1 MLKYKYKMKTQFD
14 ILKKSRELTLKA
26 INGLT
31 LEQLHTIPTGFKNHI
46 AWNVAH
52 MVVTQQLLHY
62 KLSGLDCL
70 APEELIEEHR
80 KGTSP
85 TKTFSDEEFEEVKE
99 LLVGL
104 PDTLEEDFNEGIF
117 ETYTEYPTSTG
128 FVLDSFNT
136 AINFNNYHEGI
147 HLGIILSIK
156 KLV

>member
-1 MLKYKYKMKTQFD
+1 MKTQFD
-14 ILKKSRELTLKA
+14 ILKKSRQLTLKA

-31 LEQLHTIPTGFKNHI
+31 LEQIHIIPDGFKNNI

-52 MVVTQQLLHY
+52 LVVTQQLLQY

-70 APEELIEEHR
+70 APDELIEDHK
-80 KGTSP
+80 KGTFP
-85 TKTFSDEEFEEVKE
+85 TKTFTQEEFEEVTD

-117 ETYTEYPTSTG
+117 ENYNAYETSTG
-128 FVLDSFNT
+128 FVLDTFET
-136 AINFNNYHEGI
+136 AVNFNNYHEGI
-147 HLGIILSIK
+147 HLGIILALK

>member
-1 MLKYKYKMKTQFD
+1 MKTQFD

-31 LEQLHTIPTGFKNHI
+31 LEQLHTIPEGFKNHI

-70 APEELIEEHR
+70 APEELIEEHK
-80 KGTSP
+80 KGTFP
-85 TKTFSDEEFEEVKE
+85 TKTFTEEEFEEVKD
-99 LLVGL
+99 LLIGL
-104 PDTLEEDFNEGIF
+104 PDTLREDHEEGIF
-117 ETYTEYPTSTG
+117 QNFTEYPTSTG
-128 FVLDSFNT
+128 FVLDSIETAISFNT
-136 AINFNNYHEGI
+136 YHEGL
-147 HLGIILSIK
+147 HLGIILSLK

>member
-1 MLKYKYKMKTQFD
+1 MKTQFD
-14 ILKKSRELTLKA
+14 ILKKSRQLILKA

-31 LEQLHTIPTGFKNHI
+31 LDQIHTIPEGFKNNI

-52 MVVTQQLLHY
+52 LVVTQQLLQY

-70 APEELIEEHR
+70 VPDELIEAHR

-85 TKTFSDEEFEEVKE
+85 TKTFTEEEFEEVTE
-99 LLVGL
+99 LLAGL

-117 ETYTEYPTSTG
+117 EKYNAYETSTG
-128 FVLDSFNT
+128 FVLDSFET
-136 AINFNNYHEGI
+136 AVNFNNYHEGI
-147 HLGIILSIK
+147 HLGVILALK

>member
-70 APEELIEEHR
+70 APDELIEEHR

-85 TKTFSDEEFEEVKE
+85 TKTFSNEEFEEVKE
-99 LLVGL
+99 LLAGL

-128 FVLDSFNT
+128 FVLDSLNT